1 MQKGQGATEYLLLI
15 AVVLVIGTLI
25 ASLVALAGT
34 GGVPQIRKMKADA
47 YWRSARPLSILDS
60 TITPDGD
67 ISLVLQNREAD
78 AATLTGLTLG
88 DAPAVAVSQTIGPG
102 DTQTVSAD
110 APAVPGSEGYCTYDS
125 VALDYRLGELDLKQS
140 SDEDLVVNCPD
151 GGVCYPDGTQCQAS
165 SNCCASLS
173 CVGTGWGG
181 GPSICYSNSQCRQ
194 EGYDCQVQGDCCF
207 LLSCNGVEGSRYCE
221 PEGPP
226 G

>member
-1 MQKGQGATEYLLLI
+1 MQKGQGATEYLLLV
-15 AVVLVIGTLI
+15 AVIIVIGVI
-25 ASLVALAGT
+25 VATIVAFAGT

-78 AATLTGLTLG
+78 AATLTGITLG
-88 DAPAVAVSQTIGPG
+88 DAPAAAVSQTIGPG
-102 DTQTVSAD
+102 DTQTVTAD

-125 VALDYRLGELDLKQS
+125 VALDYRLGELDLQQQS
-140 SDEDLVVNCPD
+140 EEDLVVNCPS
-151 GGVCYPDGTQCQAS
+151 GGVCYKEGEECPS

-173 CVGTGWGG
+173 CIGTGWGG
-181 GPSICYSNSQCRQ
+181 GPSICYPDSQCRQ
-194 EGYDCQVQGDCCF
+194 EGYDCQVLGDCCF
-207 LLSCNGVEGSRYCE
+207 MLSCIDGYCQS
-221 PEGPP
+221 EGP